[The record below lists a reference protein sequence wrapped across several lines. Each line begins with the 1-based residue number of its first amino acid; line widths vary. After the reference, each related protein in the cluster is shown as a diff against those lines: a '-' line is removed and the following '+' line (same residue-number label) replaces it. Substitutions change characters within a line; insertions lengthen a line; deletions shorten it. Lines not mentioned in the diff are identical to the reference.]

1 LHGPWGA
8 GDLRYPQTK
17 KHKNAMRTFLF
28 TLALTFCFLKSPN
41 QAEAAPAFT
50 PLALFTEDGFKVP
63 QPGNTFAFPKDHG
76 SHPEFKVEWW
86 YFTGHLWGP
95 KNERYGFQFTFFRRA
110 GTPVSDSKEP
120 ISERFQTRE
129 IHLLHLALLDVNS
142 GKFIHSERM
151 ARAGWETES
160 RVGNFDV
167 RFGDTRAQMD
177 DTDAQTISLSARIR
191 NEASFNLK
199 LRPKKPLVIFGENGI
214 SRKGDS
220 PTAASWYLTYPRL
233 EAAGTIVQG
242 GVETPVKGQVWMD
255 HEISSSQLTP
265 DQSGWDWAG
274 IQLDDGREIM
284 SYRLRRKDGT
294 TDPASSL
301 VWVEKSG
308 ELTHKNAKEFQWEQG
323 GKWKSPHSG
332 AAYPLPAI
340 IKTTDPSSGKELT
353 LRLEPLLLDQELK
366 SQLTGIPYWEG
377 ACQVIQDGK
386 PVGSAYL
393 ELTGYAGSL
402 QRALSP

>member
-1 LHGPWGA
+1 MHGPWGA

-17 KHKNAMRTFLF
+17 KHKNAMRTFLL

-142 GKFIHSERM
+142 GKFIHNERM

-167 RFGDTRAQMD
+167 RLGDTRAQMD

-301 VWVEKSG
+301 VWIEKSG
-308 ELTHKNAKEFQWEQG
+308 ELTHKNTKEFQWEQG

-340 IKTTDPSSGKELT
+340 IKTTDPASGKELT

>member
-1 LHGPWGA
+1 
-8 GDLRYPQTK
+8 
-17 KHKNAMRTFLF
+17 
-28 TLALTFCFLKSPN
+28 
-41 QAEAAPAFT
+41 
-50 PLALFTEDGFKVP
+50 
-63 QPGNTFAFPKDHG
+63 
-76 SHPEFKVEWW
+76 
-86 YFTGHLWGP
+86 
-95 KNERYGFQFTFFRRA
+95 
-110 GTPVSDSKEP
+110 
-120 ISERFQTRE
+120 
-129 IHLLHLALLDVNS
+129 
-142 GKFIHSERM
+142 
-151 ARAGWETES
+151 
-160 RVGNFDV
+160 
-167 RFGDTRAQMD
+167 
-177 DTDAQTISLSARIR
+177 
-191 NEASFNLK
+191 
-199 LRPKKPLVIFGENGI
+199 
-214 SRKGDS
+214 
-220 PTAASWYLTYPRL
+220 
-233 EAAGTIVQG
+233 
-242 GVETPVKGQVWMD
+242 MD

-340 IKTTDPSSGKELT
+340 IKTTDPASGKELT

>member
-301 VWVEKSG
+301 VWIEKSG

>member
-63 QPGNTFAFPKDHG
+63 QPGNAFAFPKDHG

-340 IKTTDPSSGKELT
+340 IKTTDPASGKELT

>member
-1 LHGPWGA
+1 MHGPWGA

-301 VWVEKSG
+301 VWIEKSG

>member
-17 KHKNAMRTFLF
+17 KHKNAMRTFLL

-63 QPGNTFAFPKDHG
+63 QPGNTFSFPKDHG

-167 RFGDTRAQMD
+167 KFGDTRAQMD

-301 VWVEKSG
+301 VWIEKSG

-340 IKTTDPSSGKELT
+340 IKTTDPASGKELT

>member
-1 LHGPWGA
+1 
-8 GDLRYPQTK
+8 
-17 KHKNAMRTFLF
+17 MRTFLF
-28 TLALTFCFLKSPN
+28 IFAVTLCFLASYDRSD
-41 QAEAAPAFT
+41 AAPAFT

-63 QPGNTFAFPKDHG
+63 QPDNTFSFPKDHG

-95 KNERYGFQFTFFRRA
+95 KNERYGFQVTFFRRA
-110 GTPVSDSKEP
+110 GAPVSNSKEP

-151 ARAGWETES
+151 ARAGWETEA
-160 RVGNFDV
+160 RVGSFFV

-177 DTDAQTISLSARIR
+177 DSEIISLSARIR
-191 NEASFNLK
+191 SDARLNLK
-199 LRPKKPLVIFGENGI
+199 LHPKKPLVVFGENGI

-233 EAAGTIVQG
+233 EATGTLVQEG
-242 GVETPVKGQVWMD
+242 NEFPVSGQVWMD

-301 VWVEKSG
+301 VWVEGSG
-308 ELTHKNAKEFQWEQG
+308 KLTQQTSHEFHWGQG
-323 GKWKSPHSG
+323 SKWKSPHSG
-332 AAYPLPAI
+332 ATYPLPATI
-340 IKTTDPSSGKELT
+340 QTTDPASGKELH
-353 LRLEPLLLDQELK
+353 LRLEPLLLDQELQ

-377 ACQVIQDGK
+377 ACRVIQDGK

-393 ELTGYAGSL
+393 ELTGYAGAL

>member
-1 LHGPWGA
+1 MDSGTLGICVA
-8 GDLRYPQTK
+8 RRSRNIKT
-17 KHKNAMRTFLF
+17 MRTFLF
-28 TLALTFCFLKSPN
+28 IFAVIACFLASPN
-41 QAEAAPAFT
+41 QTDAAPAFT
-50 PLALFTEDGFKVP
+50 PLALFTEDGFRVP
-63 QPGNTFAFPKDHG
+63 QPGNTFSFPSDHG

-95 KNERYGFQFTFFRRA
+95 KNERYGFQVTFFRRA
-110 GTPVSDSKEP
+110 GTPVSDSKAP

-151 ARAGWETES
+151 ARAGWETEA
-160 RVGNFDV
+160 RVGSFFV

-177 DTDAQTISLSARIR
+177 DSDSPTISLTARIR
-191 NEASFNLK
+191 NEASLNLK
-199 LRPKKPLVIFGENGI
+199 LQPQKPLVVFGDNGI

-233 EAAGTIVQG
+233 ETTGSIAQA
-242 GVETPVKGQVWMD
+242 GVEIPVRGQVWMD

-265 DQSGWDWAG
+265 EQSGWDWAG

-284 SYRLRRKDGT
+284 SYRLRRKDGS

-301 VWVEKSG
+301 VWIEKSG
-308 ELTHKNAKEFQWEQG
+308 KLTPQNANEFQWDQG

-332 AAYPLPAI
+332 AAYPLPALI
-340 IKTTDPSSGKELT
+340 QTTDPASGKRLH
-353 LRLEPLLLDQELK
+353 LRIEPLLLDQELQ

-377 ACQVIQDGK
+377 ACRVIQDGK
-386 PVGSAYL
+386 TVGSAYL

>member
-1 LHGPWGA
+1 MHGPWGA

-17 KHKNAMRTFLF
+17 KHKNAMRTFLL

-167 RFGDTRAQMD
+167 RLGDTRAQMD

-308 ELTHKNAKEFQWEQG
+308 ELTHKNTKEFQWEQG

-340 IKTTDPSSGKELT
+340 IKTTDPASGKELT